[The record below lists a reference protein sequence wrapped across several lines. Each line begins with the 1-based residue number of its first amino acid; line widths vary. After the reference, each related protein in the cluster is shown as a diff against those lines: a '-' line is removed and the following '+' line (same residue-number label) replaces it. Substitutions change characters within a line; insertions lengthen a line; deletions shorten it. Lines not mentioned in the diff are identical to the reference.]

1 MCGTRGSNPDHTG
14 QVKVDRH
21 SPVPLWAQIFDD
33 LRRRLCDGEFDQ
45 KFPSDV
51 ELVARYGV
59 SRQTV
64 REAVKHLQNE
74 GVLERA
80 RGRGSFVL
88 QKPLEA
94 QLGTLYSLYR
104 EAEEQGFTQDSEVRF
119 LEERTDAEAAVMLG
133 CHPGERLVYLERL
146 RLINAKPVVVDC
158 SWLPKRL
165 AGRLLHV
172 DFRHTALYRELEQCC
187 GLRPDSGWERLR
199 PVMPTADQKRLL
211 GLARAT
217 PVFYFERLACQ
228 GDLAVEWRHG
238 VIRADRFQFVA
249 RWGGGKINTAFER
262 TGSG

>member
-1 MCGTRGSNPDHTG
+1 M
-14 QVKVDRH
+14 KVDRH

-33 LRRRLCDGEFDQ
+33 LRRRLSDGEFDE

-51 ELVARYGV
+51 DLVARYGV

-80 RGRGSFVL
+80 RGRGSFVR

-94 QLGTLYSLYR
+94 RLGTLYSLYR
-104 EAEEQGFTQDSEVRF
+104 AAEEQGYTQDSDVRF
-119 LEERTDAEAAVMLG
+119 LEERIDAEAAGMLG
-133 CHPGERLVYLERL
+133 CGANEPLVYLERL
-146 RLINAKPVVVDC
+146 RLVNAKPVVVDC

-165 AGRLLHV
+165 AGPVLQA
-172 DFRHTALYRELEQCC
+172 DFRHTALYRELEQRC

-199 PVMPTADQKRLL
+199 PVMPTPEQKRLL
-211 GLARAT
+211 GLGRAT
-217 PVFYFERLACQ
+217 PVFSFERLACQ
-228 GDLAVEWRHG
+228 GGLAVEWRHG

-249 RWGGGKINTAFER
+249 RWGEGKINTAFER
-262 TGSG
+262 TGTG